1 MTAWQALASPKFL
14 LTDQLS
20 QRFFPSPDAEMDF
33 FHIGNIFL
41 GRGFLGGKCASFRKL
56 QTD

>member
-1 MTAWQALASPKFL
+1 MTAWQALAPPKFL

-33 FHIGNIFL
+33 FSHRQHFFGE
-41 GRGFLGGKCASFRKL
+41 GGFGGEVCEFS
-56 QTD
+56 